1 MRLSEKEIKSIKHKS
16 QSIFGETVIYLF
28 GSRVNDAKQG
38 GDIDLYIVPKHNE
51 NLFKK
56 KIKIKTI
63 LEDIL
68 YKPVDIV
75 IAKDRNRL
83 IEREAIRGVIL

>member
-1 MRLSEKEIKSIKHKS
+1 MRLSIKEINIIKSKVNS
-16 QSIFGETVIYLF
+16 LFGKATIYLF
-28 GSRVNDAKQG
+28 GSRVDDNKMG
-38 GDIDLYIVPKHNE
+38 GDIDLYVIPEKEE
-51 NLFKK
+51 NLFQN

-83 IEREAIRGVIL
+83 IEQEALKGIIL